1 MSPPKD
7 GRSMKFTCPG
17 CTERFEAERPPDGQ
31 PVRCPQCGRQFVDP
45 DPTDLDELGPL
56 AAGGLAPGKEIGGF
70 RIVEKIGTGAMG
82 EVYKAIQLS
91 LDRTV
96 ALKVLPTAFADRP
109 AFVRRFHEES
119 MALSALNH
127 PNIVTII
134 ERGNVGKIYF
144 FVMEYV
150 DGPSLQEMM
159 SREFTVEEFVRI
171 AKDTA
176 AALEYAHN
184 HGVVHRDIKPS
195 NLMMTEEVGVKV
207 ADFGLAG
214 LMEQER
220 RAAEAGDR
228 RPRRM
233 GTPAYM
239 SPEQKMNPLEV
250 DGRTDIYAAGVVF
263 HELLTGQRP
272 DTPLARDASEAS
284 KSVDPRLDPVMRKCL
299 AVSPEDRYQSA
310 GELLED
316 LDAFESELRR
326 APRCPS
332 CGKLS
337 PVRFLRCKYCDQSLE
352 QFFDVC
358 PECKHMNR
366 HEVRHC
372 LNCGV
377 DLERGRTLVSNK
389 VAMMLDQ
396 ADRLRLAGEFET
408 ALKTLEQVQAVEGRA
423 FKEERQRA
431 LALRERVIDER
442 AKAGLRTYQ
451 EGKRLV
457 REHRFK
463 EAIELFKAVP
473 PDIKDTTE
481 AVRTTLLLQ
490 ARIAADRRSE
500 TTTNLVL
507 LAIGL
512 VLVVLIALFA
522 LL

>member
-1 MSPPKD
+1 
-7 GRSMKFTCPG
+7 MKFTCPG
-17 CTERFEAERPPDGQ
+17 CDAEFEAQRPSDGS
-31 PVRCPQCGRQFVDP
+31 PLRCPQCSYQFTDP
-45 DPTDLDELGPL
+45 DPTDVDELGPL
-56 AAGGLAPGKEIGGF
+56 AAGGIAPGKELGGF
-70 RIVEKIGTGAMG
+70 RILEKIGTGAMG
-82 EVYKAIQLS
+82 EVYKATQLS

-96 ALKVLPTAFADRP
+96 ALKVLPAVFADRP

-150 DGPSLQEMM
+150 EGPSLQELM
-159 SREFTVEEFVRI
+159 SRSFALEEFVII
-171 AKDTA
+171 AKGTA
-176 AALEYAHN
+176 AALDYAHK

-195 NLMMTEEVGVKV
+195 NLMMTGEVGVKI

-220 RAAEAGDR
+220 RAIEAGDK

-263 HELLTGQRP
+263 HELVAGKRP
-272 DTPLARDASEAS
+272 EIPLNEMPSELS
-284 KSVDPRLDPVMRKCL
+284 KVADPRLDPIIARCL
-299 AVSPEDRYQSA
+299 EVSPEDRYQSA

-316 LDAFESELRR
+316 LEAFESELRR
-326 APRCPS
+326 APRCPA

-337 PVRFLRCKYCDQSLE
+337 PVRFLRCSYCDESLE

-358 PECKHMNR
+358 LECKHPNR
-366 HEVRHC
+366 REVRHC
-372 LNCGV
+372 LNCGT

-396 ADRLRLAGEFET
+396 ADRLRLNGDFES
-408 ALKTLEQVQAVEGRA
+408 ALTMLDQVQTVEGRA
-423 FKEERQRA
+423 FEDERQRA
-431 LALRERVIDER
+431 LALRDRVLDER
-442 AKAGLRTYQ
+442 REAARRAYQ
-451 EGKRLV
+451 EAKRLV

-463 EAIELFKAVP
+463 EAIEALKSVP
-473 PDIKDTTE
+473 KDIKDTTDVIKS
-481 AVRTTLLLQ
+481 AMMLQ
-490 ARIAADRRSE
+490 ARIAAERRSE
-500 TTTNLVL
+500 TTTNLIL
-507 LAIGL
+507 LIIGM
-512 VLVVLIALFA
+512 VLVVLIVLFA
-522 LL
+522 VL